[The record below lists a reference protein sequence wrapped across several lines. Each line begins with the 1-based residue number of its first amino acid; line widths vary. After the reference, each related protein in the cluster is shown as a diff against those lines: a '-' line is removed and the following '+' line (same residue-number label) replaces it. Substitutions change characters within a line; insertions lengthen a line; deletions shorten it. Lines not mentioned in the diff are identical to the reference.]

1 MARARNSR
9 PGRRGLVAWVAT
21 VALGVAL
28 QVAPWPAVWV
38 DAAFVRGL
46 QPRVRTVTTVLVDAV
61 PGSVTALLL
70 LISAAV
76 LVAALVWGGRIR
88 RAALRAA
95 AWSVALGVVAFS
107 LTFGLG
113 YHASDAAWVLGAPT
127 APDLDEQRR
136 AEVLVLRVL
145 NDTAA
150 LAEEAPVVGSEPPTV
165 DGDAAPAS
173 IGARLGRC
181 ISGFVERWFPAGTAA
196 GPLPIRVKAL
206 PAGWLLRF
214 GFAGV
219 VSPWLLEPHV
229 DAGLPWPS
237 TLAVALHELAH
248 TAGFA
253 READAEA
260 IGVLAGITCDDA
272 LVRYAA
278 ALRLAGAMA
287 AAMEGE
293 ERSAFVASWPA
304 RARHDAVAAAE
315 ATARWRGRRLAAF
328 GERAYDAYLRGQGV
342 SAGMADY
349 DRGTT
354 VAVAWL
360 GREGG
365 GP

>member
-1 MARARNSR
+1 
-9 PGRRGLVAWVAT
+9 LVAWVAT

-28 QVAPWPAVWV
+28 QVVPWPAAWV

-46 QPRVRTVTTVLVDAV
+46 QPHVRTATAMLVDAV

-70 LISAAV
+70 LISAAA
-76 LVAALVWGGRIR
+76 LAAALVWGGRAR

-95 AWSVALGVVAFS
+95 AWSVALGVFAFP

-113 YHASDAAWVLGAPT
+113 YHASDAASVLGVPT
-127 APDLDEQRR
+127 APDPDEQRR
-136 AEVLVLRVL
+136 AEVLVLQVL
-145 NDTAA
+145 NDAA
-150 LAEEAPVVGSEPPTV
+150 TLADEAPVDGSEPAAAG
-165 DGDAAPAS
+165 GDAAPAS
-173 IGARLGRC
+173 IGARLARC
-181 ISGFVERWFPAGTAA
+181 VTGFVERRFPAGTAA
-196 GPLPIRVKAL
+196 GALPTRVKAL
-206 PAGWLLRF
+206 PEGWLLRF

-278 ALRLAGAMA
+278 ALRLAGAMTT
-287 AAMEGE
+287 AMKGE
-293 ERSAFVASWPA
+293 ERSTFLASWPA
-304 RARHDAVAAAE
+304 AARRDAAAAAE
-315 ATARWRGRRLAAF
+315 ATARWRDRRLAAF

-342 SAGMADY
+342 SSGMADY
-349 DRGTT
+349 DRGTA